1 MKAELLTKDA
11 TLDDL
16 SISDYREL
24 FEEIRYDSAQDKY
37 LSFDKFIDYIH
48 SGYSKALWAQFSKQE
63 IAPNRG
69 MRNELRRAR
78 GLPVLPP
85 TVAEVTAQASPDAE
99 VVMIGD
105 GVPDRIVMIEYTE
118 PVTLRVNDSS
128 VEIIENQPQKVVTTV
143 TTKRKPVIR
152 PVVSFEANARRE
164 ALGVRWVDVIE
175 AGLAEL
181 EI

>member
-1 MKAELLTKDA
+1 MKVELLTKDA

-24 FEEIRYDSAQDKY
+24 FEEIRYDSVQDKY
-37 LSFDKFIDYIH
+37 LSFDKFIDHIH
-48 SGYSKALWAQFSKQE
+48 SGYSKALWAQFSKGE

-69 MRNELRRAR
+69 MRNELRKAR
-78 GLPVLPP
+78 GLPLLPP

-105 GVPDRIVMIEYTE
+105 GVPDRIVMIEYKS
-118 PVTLRVNDSS
+118 PVTIQVNDSS
-128 VEIIENQPQKVVTTV
+128 VEIIESQPRKVVTAV

-164 ALGVRWVDVIE
+164 ALGVKWSDVIE
-175 AGLAEL
+175 AGLREL